1 MERGELLM
9 AVDKAVDSK
18 ALDTLFENIGNAIR
32 EKDGTTALITPGNM
46 PAKIRAIQTGVDTSD
61 ATAAASDI
69 AKGET
74 AYVKG
79 AKVTGTADQFLNP
92 IMSYDNT
99 MSYNSTSKKV
109 TINSKVFSNYGNIF
123 VENDGRSPL
132 MELYVNADDFG
143 NATAGEILNGKTCTS
158 AAGLNIAGTMPNQGG
173 KTLNIASKSTP
184 VTIPQGYHDGSGKA
198 QIDPTEAAKII
209 ANNIRQGITI
219 LGVAGSMSGKELSI
233 VVTVT
238 SGATVTA
245 TKGSKVVSGTSVN
258 GTCTLTV
265 PEAGTW
271 SVKATL
277 NGQTSDTK
285 SVSVVDSYAVAL
297 TFFSATITV
306 NVDSGA
312 SVTLKKGWTTIAT
325 KTSNGTAVFTV
336 TETGEYTVTA
346 TKNGQ
351 TTSGSVN
358 AVSGTTSYS
367 LTLSFAS
374 STLNNNEWSVIKSV
388 SDAGQG
394 ANYWS
399 IGDRKA
405 VTLNGTVGKLS
416 LSNVTTYAFIIG
428 FNHNASVEGTNRI
441 HFQLAKTALSGG
453 TDVCLCDSSYN
464 SNVSTTGYFSMNS
477 SRTNSGGWASS
488 QMRTNICGTSL
499 SSYSGT
505 IIAVIPAALRAVLK
519 SVTKYT
525 NNTGNSTAES
535 AVTATTDYFFLLSE
549 YEVFGSISRANSN
562 EASKQ
567 AQYAYYSAG
576 NSKIKYKHDG
586 TSTAAYWWLR
596 SPLASGSNSFVLVGT
611 DGTVYTDNAHYS
623 LGFAPGFCV

>member
-1 MERGELLM
+1 MIGRTN
-9 AVDKAVDSK
+9 AVSK
-18 ALDTLFENIGNAIR
+18 
-32 EKDGTTALITPGNM
+32 PG
-46 PAKIRAIQTGVDTSD
+46 V
-61 ATAAASDI
+61 
-69 AKGET
+69 
-74 AYVKG
+74 
-79 AKVTGTADQFLNP
+79 
-92 IMSYDNT
+92 
-99 MSYNSTSKKV
+99 
-109 TINSKVFSNYGNIF
+109 
-123 VENDGRSPL
+123 
-132 MELYVNADDFG
+132 
-143 NATAGEILNGKTCTS
+143 
-158 AAGLNIAGTMPNQGG
+158 
-173 KTLNIASKSTP
+173 
-184 VTIPQGYHDGSGKA
+184 
-198 QIDPTEAAKII
+198 
-209 ANNIRQGITI
+209 
-219 LGVAGSMSGKELSI
+219 ELSL
-233 VVTVT
+233 VVSVT
-238 SGATVTA
+238 SGAAVTA
-245 TKGSKVVSGTSVN
+245 TKGSKTVN
-258 GTCTLTV
+258 GTAAGGSCVLSL

-277 NGQTSDTK
+277 NGKTSDTK
-285 SVSVVDSYAVAL
+285 NVSVVDSYAVAL

-312 SVTLKKGWTTIAT
+312 SVTLKKGGTTIAT

-336 TETGEYTVTA
+336 TETGAYTVTA

-358 AVSGTTSYS
+358 VVSGTTSYS
-367 LTLSFAS
+367 LTLSFVS

-388 SDAGQG
+388 SDKGQG

-428 FNHNASVEGTNRI
+428 FNHNSSVEGTNRI
-441 HFQLAKTALSGG
+441 HFQLAKTALTGG
-453 TDVCLCDSSYN
+453 TDVCLCDNSYN
-464 SNVSTTGYFSMNS
+464 STVSTTGYFSMNS

-525 NNTGNSTAES
+525 DNTANGGGSTAS
-535 AVTATTDYFFLLSE
+535 YVTATTDYFFLLSE
-549 YEVFGSISRANSN
+549 FEVFGSITYGNTN
-562 EASKQ
+562 EKNKQ

-576 NSKIKYKHDG
+576 NSKVKYKHDG
-586 TSTAAYWWLR
+586 TSTAARWWLR
-596 SPLASGSNSFVLVGT
+596 SPYASDSYIFVLVNT
-611 DGTVYTDNAHYS
+611 DGTVNISGAYFS

>member
-1 MERGELLM
+1 MIGRTN
-9 AVDKAVDSK
+9 AVSK
-18 ALDTLFENIGNAIR
+18 
-32 EKDGTTALITPGNM
+32 PG
-46 PAKIRAIQTGVDTSD
+46 V
-61 ATAAASDI
+61 
-69 AKGET
+69 
-74 AYVKG
+74 
-79 AKVTGTADQFLNP
+79 
-92 IMSYDNT
+92 
-99 MSYNSTSKKV
+99 
-109 TINSKVFSNYGNIF
+109 
-123 VENDGRSPL
+123 
-132 MELYVNADDFG
+132 
-143 NATAGEILNGKTCTS
+143 
-158 AAGLNIAGTMPNQGG
+158 
-173 KTLNIASKSTP
+173 
-184 VTIPQGYHDGSGKA
+184 
-198 QIDPTEAAKII
+198 
-209 ANNIRQGITI
+209 
-219 LGVAGSMSGKELSI
+219 ELSL
-233 VVTVT
+233 VVSVT
-238 SGATVTA
+238 SGAAVTA
-245 TKGSKVVSGTSVN
+245 TKGSKTVN
-258 GTCTLTV
+258 GTAAGGSCVLSL

-285 SVSVVDSYAVAL
+285 NVSVVDSYAVAL

-312 SVTLKKGWTTIAT
+312 SVTLKKGGTTIAT
-325 KTSNGTAVFTV
+325 KTSTGSAVFTV
-336 TETGEYTVTA
+336 TETGAYTVTA

-358 AVSGTTSYS
+358 VVSGTTSYS
-367 LTLSFAS
+367 LTLSFVS

-428 FNHNASVEGTNRI
+428 FNHNASVEGANRI

-519 SVTKYT
+519 PVTKYT
-525 NNTGNSTAES
+525 DNTANGGGSTAS
-535 AVTATTDYFFLLSE
+535 YVTATTDYFFLLSE
-549 YEVFGSISRANSN
+549 FEVFGSISYGNTN
-562 EASKQ
+562 EKNKQ

-576 NSKIKYKHDG
+576 NSKIKYKHDA

-596 SPLASGSNSFVLVGT
+596 SPIAGYSYYFVFVFT
-611 DGTVYTDNAHYS
+611 DGTVSCYVADGS